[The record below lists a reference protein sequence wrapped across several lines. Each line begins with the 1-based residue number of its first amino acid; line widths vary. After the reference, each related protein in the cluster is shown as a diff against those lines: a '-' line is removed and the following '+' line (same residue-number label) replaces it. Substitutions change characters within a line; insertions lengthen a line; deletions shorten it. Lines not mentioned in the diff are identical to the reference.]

1 MAAFIDNNG
10 DDLWEFDALCVILL
24 TNQMVV
30 HKDSRVISRIVIWRI
45 KQILINAKTYLQNK
59 S

>member
-30 HKDSRVISRIVIWRI
+30 HKDSRVISRIVIRRI
-45 KQILINAKTYLQNK
+45 KQILIKCQNL
-59 S
+59 SPE